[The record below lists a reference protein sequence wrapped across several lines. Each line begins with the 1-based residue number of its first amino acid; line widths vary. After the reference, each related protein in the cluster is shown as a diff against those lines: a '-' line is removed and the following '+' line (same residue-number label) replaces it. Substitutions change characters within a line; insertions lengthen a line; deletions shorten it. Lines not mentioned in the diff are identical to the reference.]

1 MFFVYVLESLSTGR
15 YYIGQ
20 TSDLEIRVK
29 RHNAG
34 RNKSTK
40 SGIPWKVK
48 CWQEFKSRSEAVQM
62 EQHLKRLKKRT
73 AIIDFITK
81 NNFRGVAQSG

>member
-1 MFFVYVLESLSTGR
+1 MFFVYVLESQKLGR

-20 TSDLEIRVK
+20 TSDLDLRLL

-40 SGIPWKVK
+40 SGIPWKIK
-48 CWQEFKSRSEAVQM
+48 CWKEVDTRSEAM
-62 EQHLKRLKKRT
+62 RIEQHLKHLKKRS

-81 NNFRGVAQSG
+81 NSFRGVAQSG